1 MISSEEEPGKIIS
14 NWQDIWNKRKP
25 GVGALTLDELI
36 KLDGYD
42 GGAGTISSEDWRVN
56 SKLIAE
62 KLGVRNNM
70 SVFEVGC
77 GSGAFLKS
85 LQEIYELKVG
95 GIDYAE
101 ELLET
106 AKKAMP
112 DGDFKFSEACQLDTT
127 QKYDFV
133 ISNGVF
139 HYMPLDYAKK
149 TLELM
154 LGKMT
159 HGVAILEVPDLAS
172 KEASEKIRQAAMTE
186 QEYIEKY
193 KGLEH
198 TYFDRDWFLENIDS
212 KIFDCSVIE
221 GCVPNYQQ
229 SEFRYNVF
237 IYPK

>member
-1 MISSEEEPGKIIS
+1 MNK
-14 NWQDIWNKRKP
+14 WQQIWAKRKP
-25 GVGALTLDELI
+25 INNKLSLETLI

-42 GGAGTISSEDWRVN
+42 GGAGTISSKDWRVN

-62 KLGVRNNM
+62 HLGIHNKM

-85 LQEIYELKVG
+85 LQEIYELQIG

-106 AKKAMP
+106 AKKAIP
-112 DGDFKFSEACQLDTT
+112 DGDFKFSEACQLDTS

-149 TLELM
+149 VLELM
-154 LGKMT
+154 LEKMI
-159 HGVAILEVPDLAS
+159 HGVAILEVPDLAN
-172 KEASEKIRQAAMTE
+172 KDGSEKIRQAAMTK

-198 TYFDRDWFLENIDS
+198 TYFDRNWFLQNVDLT
-212 KIFDCSVIE
+212 KYNCSVIE

-229 SEFRYNVF
+229 SAFRFNVF